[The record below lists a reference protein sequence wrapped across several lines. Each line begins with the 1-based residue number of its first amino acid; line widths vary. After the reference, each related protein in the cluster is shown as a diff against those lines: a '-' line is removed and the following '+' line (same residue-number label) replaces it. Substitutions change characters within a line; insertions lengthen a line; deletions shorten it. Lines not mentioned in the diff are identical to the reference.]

1 MTSRAFNGERLAMG
15 WGGDIAKDAVK
26 GVVSAAALTA
36 ATLGWQHFFG
46 STPESAY
53 KKASAPIQLLSWEVW
68 LWAAITVFLVVFIAA
83 TLLRRRSSGGEGVS
97 ASETVALDPKI
108 EIVTGPAAP
117 YQVTQ
122 VQGGR
127 VLSTVR
133 VGIRNA
139 GGKTLSN
146 CKVYVEKL
154 SPPLA
159 LPGGDTQLLELSA
172 FHLRHDDPEKLM
184 DIAAHWDHVDKF
196 KFSTPPH
203 GGFFEAGN
211 YIEDGVK
218 RTFAVRVSATECER
232 SALFEMWSDDSK
244 RLHLSFVNYIN

>member
-1 MTSRAFNGERLAMG
+1 MG
-15 WGGDIAKDAVK
+15 WSGDIAKDAVK
-26 GVVSAAALTA
+26 GVVSAAALA
-36 ATLGWQHFFG
+36 VATLVWQHFFG
-46 STPESAY
+46 ATPESAL
-53 KKASAPIQLLSWEVW
+53 KKASTPIQLLSWEVW

-83 TLLRRRSSGGEGVS
+83 TLLRRRSSGD
-97 ASETVALDPKI
+97 AAVATSPAAALAPKI
-108 EIVTGPAAP
+108 EIVTGPATP
-117 YQVTQ
+117 YQVTE

-154 SPPLA
+154 SPPA
-159 LPGGDTQLLELSA
+159 NLPGGDTQLLEMSA

-184 DIAAHWDHVDKF
+184 DIAAHWDHVSQF
-196 KFSTPPH
+196 RFSTPIS
-203 GGFFEAGN
+203 GGFFETAN
-211 YIEDGVK
+211 YMEDGVK

-232 SALFEMWSDDSK
+232 SALFEIWTDESR
-244 RLHLSFVNYIN
+244 RLHLKFLNYIN